1 MINEGPTEKWERGWG
16 LFSSPL
22 FTFPFF
28 FWGGGGI
35 GEHTQVAFTPT
46 KGTYY
51 PCIIF
56 HLFFAVVQ
64 LFFFLFVV
72 CTFFP
77 IFPSLFSQETYKG
90 QIFQYVLSSSSSSS
104 SSGDPTPVIGREREK
119 KRKIGDAP
127 PPTSYSS
134 SPRKK
139 RTKFNRLHYFFLFFV
154 SIRQRCCL
162 FSFYFFSWS
171 QESTF

>member
-90 QIFQYVLSSSSSSS
+90 QIFQYFFSSSSA

-119 KRKIGDAP
+119 EKNWRCSLLRPLTLLPLVKRERNSTGS
-127 PPTSYSS
+127 T
-134 SPRKK
+134 
-139 RTKFNRLHYFFLFFV
+139 TFFFFLCQYVRGAAFFL
-154 SIRQRCCL
+154 SISFLGVRKVL
-162 FSFYFFSWS
+162 F
-171 QESTF
+171 E